1 MPSMSGISLLAA
13 LKAFD
18 ATIRRG
24 SMSAAARELGLQ
36 QPTVSAHIASLER
49 QFEVELFHRLGRAVV
64 PTAFGE
70 VLRDFSQRI
79 FRAEEEAHE
88 LLLAA
93 KNRYQGRLVVLAVG
107 PYNIVPLVKRYL
119 EKWPKVSLAVSVGD
133 SRRIVERILDFDGDI
148 GLVLHSVDDP
158 RVYCLPY
165 RKQPLVV
172 FAHRDHPIAK
182 RRSVSLRDLDGME
195 FVMREEGST
204 TRQVFEKGLQ
214 AAGSKIRMAIEM
226 GSRESVREAVAQGLG
241 LGVVAET
248 AYVPDPRLCRL
259 EIEGP
264 GLHTHAHLICLAERR
279 HSPLIAAFFELA
291 SEAGQVSQQAAPAH
305 RKRY

>member
-1 MPSMSGISLLAA
+1 MSGLSLLAA

-49 QFEVELFHRLGRAVV
+49 QYGVELFHRQGRTAV
-64 PTAFGE
+64 PTAFGD
-70 VLRDFSQRI
+70 VLREFSQRI

-93 KNRYQGRLVVLAVG
+93 KSRYQGRLVVLAVG
-107 PYNIVPLVKRYL
+107 PYNVVPLVKRYR
-119 EKWPKVSLAVSVGD
+119 ETWPKVSLAVSVGD
-133 SRRIVERILDFDGDI
+133 SRRIVQRILSYDGDI
-148 GLVLHSVDDP
+148 GLVLHGVQDP
-158 RVYCLPY
+158 RVHCVPY
-165 RKQPLVV
+165 KKQALVI
-172 FAHRDHPIAK
+172 FAHRDHPLA
-182 RRSVSLRDLDGME
+182 SLDGVTLADLQGME

-204 TRQVFEKGLQ
+204 TRQVFEDGLREAQ
-214 AAGSKIRMAIEM
+214 VTIRTAVEM

-241 LGVVAET
+241 LGVVADT
-248 AYVPDPRLCRL
+248 AYVPDPRLRRL
-259 EIEGP
+259 PIKGI

-279 HSPLIAAFFELA
+279 NSPLIAAFLELA
-291 SEAGQVSQQAAPAH
+291 SKDLPRGCPN
-305 RKRY
+305 